1 MKILAFD
8 TSSPV
13 GSIAVLDDGK
23 ITASRTLEIPRG
35 RGAQLFTV
43 LHELRSAWSGC
54 KRVAVGIGPGS
65 YNGLRA
71 SCALAQSLQ
80 MTLGA
85 ELVAVPSPCVLPV
98 PDARYR
104 VAGDARGGRIYLA
117 DISDRR
123 LDGDIRL
130 LTHEEFQRAMHA
142 NRDIPIYRIGPLAGA
157 EGLSGHFPDA
167 AVLASL
173 ALALPPAE
181 PSSFGPIYLKPP
193 HITQPRAACP

>member
-13 GSIAVLDDGK
+13 GTIAVSDKGR
-23 ITASRTLEIPRG
+23 ITAARTFEIPRG
-35 RGAQLFTV
+35 RGAKLFTV
-43 LHELRSAWSGC
+43 LHDLRSAWSGC
-54 KRVAVGIGPGS
+54 SRIAVGIGPGS

-80 MTLGA
+80 IALGS
-85 ELVAVPSPCVLPV
+85 ELVSVPSPCLLPV
-98 PDARYR
+98 PDTRYR
-104 VAGDARGGRIYLA
+104 VAGDARGGRFYLA
-117 DISDRR
+117 DVRDRS
-123 LDGDIRL
+123 LDGEIRL
-130 LTHEEFQRAMHA
+130 LTHEEFHREIHA
-142 NRDIPIYRIGPLAGA
+142 CRGIPIYRIGPLT
-157 EGLSGHFPDA
+157 EIDGLPEHFPDA

-173 ALALPPAE
+173 ATGLAPAE